1 MQISR
6 QIKMVLK
13 LVEMSHKET
22 EKKIKRVTSRME
34 EIKSSQERRFN
45 DLSQHQ
51 LQTFQEIL
59 EKLVAHFKSEKTI
72 KKFCDWSLDE
82 VPAASTTWKETKSEA
97 LRYVSERTH
106 QFIQQWED
114 DEHEFAKAQ
123 VSLIQYCTE
132 KYDVMAEEIHVEEQS
147 FLDES
152 EADVSQ
158 DEEVT
163 QSKSQKSTATT
174 WLRQGL
180 ASVVVSSPR
189 VFSKLGPKLLKMAQH
204 ITKLESYN
212 DDPCSYMSKRSRK
225 CLEVIA
231 KEESLIPFINTQ
243 LVDTVRFLSQIN
255 EKISQLRE
263 GDRKLYKQLLE
274 DKRSKT
280 VIEDVYEPLKIQIN
294 LLQRSLSVYR
304 LNEVRKSHF
313 TDEELKCDEKWESII
328 GNGSFSAV
336 YKGVLHRKGQPEIE
350 VALKRYRDPLTTN
363 NVWHF
368 FAEERA
374 LR

>member
-1 MQISR
+1 
-6 QIKMVLK
+6 
-13 LVEMSHKET
+13 
-22 EKKIKRVTSRME
+22 ME
-34 EIKSSQERRFN
+34 ELKISQERRFD
-45 DLSQHQ
+45 DLRQHQ

-59 EKLVAHFKSEKTI
+59 EKLVVHFKSEETI
-72 KKFCDWSLDE
+72 KKFCDWSIDE

-97 LRYVSERTH
+97 LKYVSQRTH

-114 DEHEFAKAQ
+114 DQHEFAKAQ

-132 KYDVMAEEIHVEEQS
+132 KYDVMEEEIQVEEQV

-152 EADVSQ
+152 EADISL

-163 QSKSQKSTATT
+163 QSKSRKSTAPT

-189 VFSKLGPKLLKMAQH
+189 VFSKIGPKLLKMAQH

-225 CLEVIA
+225 FLKVIA
-231 KEESLIPFINTQ
+231 TEERLIPFISTQ
-243 LVDTVRFLSQIN
+243 LEDAVRFLTQIK

-280 VIEDVYEPLKIQIN
+280 VIKEVYEPLKIQIN
-294 LLQRSLSVYR
+294 LLQRSLTVYR
-304 LNEVRKSHF
+304 VNEVRKSDF

-328 GNGSFSAV
+328 GDGSYSTV
-336 YKGVLHRKGQPEIE
+336 YRGVLHRKGHPEIE

-363 NVWHF
+363 NVRHF
-368 FAEERA
+368 VEEERA

>member
-1 MQISR
+1 
-6 QIKMVLK
+6 
-13 LVEMSHKET
+13 
-22 EKKIKRVTSRME
+22 ME
-34 EIKSSQERRFN
+34 ELRISQERRFD

-51 LQTFQEIL
+51 AQTFQEIIV
-59 EKLVAHFKSEKTI
+59 KLVAHFKSEETI
-72 KKFCDWSLDE
+72 KKFCDWSIDE
-82 VPAASTTWKETKSEA
+82 VPAVSKTWEKTKREV
-97 LRYVSERTH
+97 LNYVSERTH
-106 QFIQQWED
+106 QFVQQWED

-132 KYDVMAEEIHVEEQS
+132 KYDVMEEEIHVEEQA

-152 EADVSQ
+152 EADVSL

-163 QSKSQKSTATT
+163 RRKSRKGTAPT
-174 WLRQGL
+174 WFRQGL

-189 VFSKLGPKLLKMAQH
+189 VFSTLGPKLLKMAQH

-225 CLEVIA
+225 FLKVIA
-231 KEESLIPFINTQ
+231 TKERLIPFISTQ
-243 LVDTVRFLSQIN
+243 LGDAVRFLTQIN
-255 EKISQLRE
+255 LKIFQLRE
-263 GDRKLYKQLLE
+263 GDRKLYQQLLE
-274 DKRSKT
+274 DNRSKT
-280 VIEDVYEPLKIQIN
+280 VIKEVYEPLKIQIN
-294 LLQRSLSVYR
+294 MLQRSLTVYR
-304 LNEVRKSHF
+304 VNEVRKSDF

-350 VALKRYRDPLTTN
+350 VALKRYRDPLTAS
-363 NVWHF
+363 NVGHF
-368 FAEERA
+368 VVEERA

>member
-1 MQISR
+1 M
-6 QIKMVLK
+6 
-13 LVEMSHKET
+13 
-22 EKKIKRVTSRME
+22 SRME
-34 EIKSSQERRFN
+34 ELKSSQERRFGE
-45 DLSQHQ
+45 LSQHQ
-51 LQTFQEIL
+51 SQTIQDIIA
-59 EKLVAHFKSEKTI
+59 KLAAHFKSEETV
-72 KKFCDWSLDE
+72 KKFCSWSTNK
-82 VPAASTTWKETKSEA
+82 VPAAKTTWKETKSEA
-97 LRYVSERTH
+97 LKYVSERTH
-106 QFIQQWED
+106 QFVQQWED

-132 KYDVMAEEIHVEEQS
+132 KYDVMAEEIHVEEQA

-152 EADVSQ
+152 EGDISQ

-163 QSKSQKSTATT
+163 RRSKPQKSTAPT

-212 DDPCSYMSKRSRK
+212 DDSCSYMSKRSRK
-225 CLEVIA
+225 CLEVVA
-231 KEESLIPFINTQ
+231 TEDHLLPFINTQ
-243 LVDTVRFLSQIN
+243 LEDAVQFLKQIK

-263 GDRKLYKQLLE
+263 GDERLYQQLLE

-280 VIEDVYEPLKIQIN
+280 EIKEVYEPLKIQIN
-294 LLQRSLSVYR
+294 LLQRSLTVYQ
-304 LNEVRKSHF
+304 LNEVRKSDF

-328 GNGSFSAV
+328 GNGSFSTV

-368 FAEERA
+368 VVEERA

>member
-1 MQISR
+1 
-6 QIKMVLK
+6 MVLK
-13 LVEMSHKET
+13 LVAMSHKET
-22 EKKIKRVTSRME
+22 AKKIKRVTSRME
-34 EIKSSQERRFN
+34 ELKVSQESKFD

-51 LQTFQEIL
+51 SQTIQELIA
-59 EKLVAHFKSEKTI
+59 KLVAHFKSEETI
-72 KKFCDWSLDE
+72 KKFCDWSPDE

-97 LRYVSERTH
+97 LKYVSERTH
-106 QFIQQWED
+106 QFVQQWED
-114 DEHEFAKAQ
+114 DEHEFVKAQ

-132 KYDVMAEEIHVEEQS
+132 KYDVMAEEIHVEEQA

-152 EADVSQ
+152 EADIFFL
-158 DEEVT
+158 DEEIT
-163 QSKSQKSTATT
+163 QSKSRKSTAPT

-225 CLEVIA
+225 FLEVIA
-231 KEESLIPFINTQ
+231 TEERLIPFISTQ
-243 LVDTVRFLSQIN
+243 LEDAARFLTQIK

-263 GDRKLYKQLLE
+263 GDRKMYKELLE

-280 VIEDVYEPLKIQIN
+280 VIKEVYEPLKMQIN
-294 LLQRSLSVYR
+294 FLQRSLTVYR
-304 LNEVRKSHF
+304 LNEVRKSQI

-328 GNGSFSAV
+328 GNGSFSTV

-350 VALKRYRDPLTTN
+350 VALKRYRAPLTTY

-368 FAEERA
+368 VAEERA